1 MSASELVKSR
11 PPRASASVTTP
22 SQYRP
27 IAPPNP
33 GSKSA
38 REALRKESHSRIEKR
53 RREKINE
60 TLTALRELIA
70 EGETNSRQQHSPPP
84 GPEREFKLELLERT
98 VLFVRGL
105 LDKTRRLEQELN
117 DLRGPVARGDEVDAE
132 SEPPRK
138 RKRLPPRLRLPILAL
153 IRTPR
158 PRLLPPPTPRRDI
171 AFPSAVPRRSMSI
184 AALLSPSTAPA
195 LPSPHHQTT
204 TMAPIESLEQ
214 VIQSA
219 QSPISQDPTAHSNQ
233 LRNLAK
239 KPGGNIILGSLLPV
253 APPTP
258 VEGDAPPEPPASTQN
273 DPLDLIDP
281 AHSTL
286 VALFIL
292 SARVLPES
300 PAPPPLQH
308 ISNFCTNFNPEHARL
323 APERV
328 TMLAQGI
335 YTLAERNQAISD
347 AIPLLMS
354 LVRRYPPHVGYLT
367 TIHPLLLAACVQA
380 RHFTTVI
387 PILAEGITEI
397 DTQISDVQYTDNLQY
412 HYLGGCI
419 YGALKRYKEAE
430 DFFETTVTAPATAAS
445 AIQLEAYK
453 KLGLIHYE
461 ILQYVSSAV
470 NRIYKAQTAYMN
482 FAKTYGSANLNDI
495 PASDVEAFTRDN
507 NMGLLKQAIARIP
520 YWAVH
525 KLTKV
530 YVSLSLTEIGQAIK
544 VSDPATVRT
553 LIQTM
558 ITTGE
563 IHATIPLWIVKFED
577 PPLQTINEAEGERLL
592 GLARAQCLKLMELD
606 KQIAKGKPY
615 ISAVGVAA
623 IMLLGIRAVLPSG
636 SVSRLGRAAG
646 CGSHRKLVHDSNS
659 LPSHYTLPSG
669 DQIPSVALGAIPLL
683 LNQDL
688 VSDSQFVNSSGT
700 WKAPRVRLAMQSRPR
715 SKLDID
721 ISMGLDLPERR
732 GGRPSYQESGVDR
745 KDLWLTSKLWN
756 SFHKPEDIEP
766 VLDETLRHL
775 QTSYLD
781 LYLIHWPVAFKEPG
795 PNGEIRVDHE
805 LTENPLPTWKKLEE
819 LVAKGKIRN
828 IGVSKYALEFYPN
841 INTAINQ
848 VELNFFNPQPELV
861 EWSKENKVLLESYS
875 PLGSNDQVGESLKNP
890 VVQDIAKD
898 LKITP
903 AQVIISWHVQRGT
916 VVLPKSVT
924 PSRVEENLHIFKLPE
939 EQFEKLEKAAA
950 SHPPHRV
957 VDPSKSWGVDV
968 FEDEKQSR
976 TAPCAWD
983 LKREVT
989 RLASESGCRGA
1000 RAVKWTELQRELAK
1014 QSSVGVEASE
1024 FNEVVRALESEG
1036 AVRIAGER
1044 DKRTIQL
1051 VGGNA

>member
-1 MSASELVKSR
+1 
-11 PPRASASVTTP
+11 
-22 SQYRP
+22 
-27 IAPPNP
+27 
-33 GSKSA
+33 
-38 REALRKESHSRIEKR
+38 
-53 RREKINE
+53 
-60 TLTALRELIA
+60 
-70 EGETNSRQQHSPPP
+70 
-84 GPEREFKLELLERT
+84 
-98 VLFVRGL
+98 
-105 LDKTRRLEQELN
+105 
-117 DLRGPVARGDEVDAE
+117 GDEVDAE

-138 RKRLPPRLRLPILAL
+138 RKKIATPSSSPNPGPSYEREPAVDDIELDESSGLSSPEPETTPPSPA
-153 IRTPR
+153 
-158 PRLLPPPTPRRDI
+158 PTPRRDI

-195 LPSPHHQTT
+195 LPSPPPSGNLHGPTG
-204 TMAPIESLEQ
+204 ASVPESQMETLDLP
-214 VIQSA
+214 
-219 QSPISQDPTAHSNQ
+219 SPEVSLSRNPTYESRLKAGKLPGELDSSSEDTDTAAAALLLQFSSKTPMSMLAHSNQ

-453 KLGLIHYE
+453 KLGLIQL
-461 ILQYVSSAV
+461 ILYGELRNPPRYVSSAV

-563 IHATIPLWIVKFED
+563 IHATISPSGIVKFED
-577 PPLQTINEAEGERLL
+577 PPLQTINEVEGERLL

-615 ISAVGVAA
+615 ISAALREREHSVAA

-646 CGSHRKLVHDSNS
+646 CGSHRKLVHDSKLK

-669 DQIPSVALGAIPLL
+669 DQIPSVALG
-683 LNQDL
+683 
-688 VSDSQFVNSSGT
+688 T
-700 WKAPRVRLAMQSRPR
+700 WKAPRGQVGDAVKTALKAGYRH
-715 SKLDID
+715 ID
-721 ISMGLDLPERR
+721 GAWIYRNEEEVG
-732 GGRPSYQESGVDR
+732 QAIKESGVDR

-828 IGVSKYALEFYPN
+828 IGVSNFNVRRLTNLTSAPD
-841 INTAINQ
+841 IRIRPAINQ

-861 EWSKENKVLLESYS
+861 KWSKENKVLLESYS

-968 FEDEKQSR
+968 FEDEKQ
-976 TAPCAWD
+976 
-983 LKREVT
+983 
-989 RLASESGCRGA
+989 
-1000 RAVKWTELQRELAK
+1000 
-1014 QSSVGVEASE
+1014 
-1024 FNEVVRALESEG
+1024 
-1036 AVRIAGER
+1036 
-1044 DKRTIQL
+1044 
-1051 VGGNA
+1051 